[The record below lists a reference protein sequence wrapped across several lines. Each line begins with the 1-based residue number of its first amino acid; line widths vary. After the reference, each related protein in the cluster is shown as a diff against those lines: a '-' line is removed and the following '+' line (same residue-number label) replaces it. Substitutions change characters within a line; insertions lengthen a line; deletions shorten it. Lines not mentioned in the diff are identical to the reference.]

1 MNHYSPIDA
10 HSSHSLR
17 TLRRACRRAFT
28 LVEVLVTIAIMA
40 VLFAISLPS
49 LEGIFEVEQK
59 AAVRELGTTYTWLM
73 DEAAL
78 RNVTFRVVY
87 NLDQNTW
94 KVEVGDPDTMIFGSP
109 DERQAWEDEQ
119 TEARAALTDSEPEE
133 LGEST
138 VVADGEAS
146 MSMDSDFEGL
156 SDSIFTTANA
166 LPAGIRF
173 DYVYTP
179 QYGPDGLFPNSELPE
194 DETDQAIAY
203 SYIFPNGTAE
213 HTIVRIVNADGEEGQ
228 SIEVSPLDGSIR
240 LTSEIIDPE
249 ELFDWIP
256 EEAPKIQ

>member
-1 MNHYSPIDA
+1 
-10 HSSHSLR
+10 
-17 TLRRACRRAFT
+17 
-28 LVEVLVTIAIMA
+28 MA

-49 LEGIFEVEQK
+49 LESIFEVEQK

-94 KVEVGDPDTMIFGSP
+94 KVEVGDPDTMVFGSP

-119 TEARAALTDSEPEE
+119 SEARASLTESELEE
-133 LGEST
+133 MGESA
-138 VVADGEAS
+138 VMVDDESG

-156 SDSIFTTANA
+156 SDTIFTTAKA

-179 QYGPDGLFPNSELPE
+179 QYGPDGLFPNSDMPE
-194 DETDQAIAY
+194 DEADQAIAY

-213 HTIVRIVNADGEEGQ
+213 HTIIRIVNDDGEDGQ
-228 SIEVSPLDGSIR
+228 SIEI
-240 LTSEIIDPE
+240 
-249 ELFDWIP
+249 
-256 EEAPKIQ
+256 AN

>member
-1 MNHYSPIDA
+1 MI
-10 HSSHSLR
+10 HSSPVDAQTSSIAHVLR
-17 TLRRACRRAFT
+17 GAYRRAFT

-40 VLFAISLPS
+40 VLFALTLPS

-94 KVEVGDPDTMIFGSP
+94 KVEVGDPDTMVFGSP
-109 DERQAWEDEQ
+109 DERQKWEDEQ
-119 TEARAALTDSEPEE
+119 AEARAALTDSELEE
-133 LGEST
+133 LGESA
-138 VVADGEAS
+138 VVLDNES
-146 MSMDSDFEGL
+146 TDSMDSDFDGL

-179 QYGPDGLFPNSELPE
+179 QYGPDGIFPNTELPE
-194 DETDQAIAY
+194 DESDQAIAY

-213 HTIVRIVNADGEEGQ
+213 HTIVRIVNDDGEDGQ
-228 SIEVSPLDGSIR
+228 SIEISPLDGRIR
-240 LTSEIIDPE
+240 LTNEIIDPE
-249 ELFDWIP
+249 ELFEWIP